1 MKYQHAQVNI
11 WTKQT
16 ILQRINFGFQSWHTY
31 VVVGNGS
38 ATYDHLT
45 PVWTSVSIC
54 NWQHVKCW
62 NEGTQQLH
70 GKTHAG
76 RWPQEHHFF
85 TWTSFFHTCLG
96 DLYLLKSMQNAWQSA
111 NAAAKLLP
119 GLPAG
124 MLLVEPQEPNWKQ
137 QLGALTPSNN
147 WSCIYELA
155 FRNQNWLWKITLS
168 SVHIR
173 YVSTLSV

>member
-1 MKYQHAQVNI
+1 
-11 WTKQT
+11 
-16 ILQRINFGFQSWHTY
+16 
-31 VVVGNGS
+31 
-38 ATYDHLT
+38 
-45 PVWTSVSIC
+45 
-54 NWQHVKCW
+54 
-62 NEGTQQLH
+62 
-70 GKTHAG
+70 
-76 RWPQEHHFF
+76 
-85 TWTSFFHTCLG
+85 
-96 DLYLLKSMQNAWQSA
+96 MQNAWQSA

-155 FRNQNWLWKITLS
+155 FRNQNWLWKITIS

-173 YVSTLSV
+173 YVRLCKYMICIKGCFSIAMSDSWRVVPKKQ